1 MAFMEL
7 SAQSV
12 EQQRSEAAERAR
24 ETLTAGL
31 REWSGERSRLTSVE
45 LGANPLRRVPRG
57 WPGVTTASLD
67 RLAREACVL
76 DDESAKAEAS
86 RLLSSATAKLLGA
99 AVSLAVP
106 IALLIALVSGA

>member
-7 SAQSV
+7 PGQSV

-57 WPGVTTASLD
+57 WPGVTIDSLGK
-67 RLAREACVL
+67 LAGQACLL
-76 DDESAKAEAS
+76 DDESARAEAS
-86 RLLSSATAKLLGA
+86 RLLWSAIAKLLGA

-106 IALLIALVSGA
+106 IALLVAVVSGG

>member
-12 EQQRSEAAERAR
+12 EQQRGKAAERAR

-31 REWSGERSRLTSVE
+31 REWSDERSRLTSIE

-57 WPGVTTASLD
+57 WPGVTAASLD
-67 RLAREACVL
+67 RLASEACLL
-76 DDESAKAEAS
+76 DDEGARAEAS
-86 RLLSSATAKLLGA
+86 RLSWSATAKLFGA

-106 IALLIALVSGA
+106 IALLVAMVSGA